1 MLTTGCLCIAFIVF
15 RYVTVIPD
23 LSMTFI
29 MKGCW
34 ILSNAFS
41 ASNGMTLWFS
51 VFEFVY
57 IVDYVD
63 GFPYTKP
70 SLHPW
75 DEAYLVMMDDRFD
88 VFLDSV
94 CEDFIEYFCINIHKG
109 NWSEVSFFVGSL
121 CGLGIRVIVA
131 S

>member
-1 MLTTGCLCIAFIVF
+1 MVF
-15 RYVTVIPD
+15 
-23 LSMTFI
+23 
-29 MKGCW
+29 
-34 ILSNAFS
+34 
-41 ASNGMTLWFS
+41 

-57 IVDYVD
+57 IVDYID
-63 GFPYTKP
+63 GFLYIEP

-75 DEAYLVMMDDRFD
+75 DEAYLAMMDDHFD

-94 CEDFIEYFCINIHKG
+94 ARILLSIIAMIFIRKIGLKF
-109 NWSEVSFFVGSL
+109 SFFVGSL

>member
-1 MLTTGCLCIAFIVF
+1 VVF
-15 RYVTVIPD
+15 
-23 LSMTFI
+23 
-29 MKGCW
+29 
-34 ILSNAFS
+34 
-41 ASNGMTLWFS
+41 

-63 GFPYTKP
+63 GFLYIKP

-75 DEAYLVMMDDRFD
+75 DEAYLIMMDDRFD
-88 VFLDSV
+88 AFLDSV
-94 CEDFIEYFCINIHKG
+94 RENFIIFALILIREIGLKF
-109 NWSEVSFFVGSL
+109 SSFVGSL